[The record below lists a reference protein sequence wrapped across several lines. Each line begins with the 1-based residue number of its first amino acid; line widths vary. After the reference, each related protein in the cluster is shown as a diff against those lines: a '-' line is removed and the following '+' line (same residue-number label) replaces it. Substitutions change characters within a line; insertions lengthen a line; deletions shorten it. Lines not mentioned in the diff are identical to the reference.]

1 MSPKKII
8 LFALLLLAV
17 LGLIEAYRLW
27 QDRFGVPEDEDLVTR
42 IISSTARS
50 AQTI

>member
-17 LGLIEAYRLW
+17 LGLIKAYWLW
-27 QDRFGVPEDEDLVTR
+27 QYRFSKPLN
-42 IISSTARS
+42 S
-50 AQTI
+50 ADKL

>member
-17 LGLIEAYRLW
+17 LGLIKAYWLWQELW
-27 QDRFGVPEDEDLVTR
+27 QDRFGGSPKTK
-42 IISSTARS
+42 TW
-50 AQTI
+50 